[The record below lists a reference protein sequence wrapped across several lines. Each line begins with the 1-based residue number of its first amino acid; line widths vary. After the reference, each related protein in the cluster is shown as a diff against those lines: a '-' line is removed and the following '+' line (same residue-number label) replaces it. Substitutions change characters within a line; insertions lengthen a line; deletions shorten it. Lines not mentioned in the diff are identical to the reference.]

1 MIYFFHTERSFFM
14 QETWKD
20 IEEYEGIYEVSTLGN
35 VRNKISGIM
44 KLPHDNGHGYKSVSL
59 SQNGHYKTRY
69 VHRLVATAFI
79 DNPDKKPEVHH
90 IDSDRSNNKLD
101 NLQWVTS
108 KENNNFPEHIKA
120 MQSNE
125 NWAKQRQKSMAK
137 ARDKAIVINSYRAR
151 FIKNGIALEFES
163 LAEGARK
170 LGLDKG
176 GATRVANGKQA
187 HTHGY
192 VIEYVGKEIKDT
204 KSEKSSLIKSG
215 KITAEYYN
223 ETKNSKKT
231 QFTKD
236 GVSQAFKSL
245 TEGAKQLGLE
255 KTTAAKVANGKYKQ
269 TKGYYVEYI

>member
-1 MIYFFHTERSFFM
+1 M

-35 VRNKISGIM
+35 VRNKVTGII
-44 KLPHDNGHGYKSVSL
+44 KVPHDNGHGYKSVSL
-59 SQNGHYKTRY
+59 SKNGKYKARY
-69 VHRLVATAFI
+69 VHRLVAIAFI
-79 DNPDKKPEVHH
+79 DNPESKPEVHH
-90 IDSDRSNNKLD
+90 IDAIRDNNNVE

-125 NWAKQRQKSMAK
+125 NWAKQRKVSMAK
-137 ARDKAIVINSYRAR
+137 ARDKAIVLNSYRAR
-151 FIKNGIALEFES
+151 FIKNGIVLEFES

-192 VIEYVGKEIKDT
+192 VIEYVGKERKDT
-204 KSEKSSLIKSG
+204 KSEQSSMIKSG
-215 KITAEYYN
+215 KITAKYYN
-223 ETKNSKKT
+223 ETKNSKNT

-236 GVSQAFKSL
+236 GVSKVFKSL
-245 TEGAKQLGLE
+245 TEGAKQLGLD
-255 KTTAAKVANGKYKQ
+255 KTTAAKVANGKYRQ
-269 TKGYYVEYI
+269 TKGYHVEYI